1 MKNIYISVFTAC
13 LLLFNFIDLN
23 AQSVNE
29 TKLNIIVIGA
39 HPDDADNKFGGTA
52 ALFAEMG
59 HRVKFVSVTNGDAG
73 HQNMGGGHL
82 AKIRRKEAKESAKR
96 LGIEEYTVL
105 DNHDGELLPTLNVR
119 HQLIRLIR
127 DWNADIV
134 LSPRPADY
142 HPDHRYTGILV
153 QDAAYLVIVPN
164 VTSDTPPLE
173 KNPVFL
179 YLEDHFQKPYPFQ
192 PDITVD
198 ITNTYEKKISGLD
211 AHESQMYEWLPWTA
225 GRLEEVPK
233 NKDDRKEML
242 RENWGGNITP
252 KERQNL
258 IKWYG
263 KAHAENVK
271 YAESF
276 EICEYGKQPS
286 DDEIKQLFPMLK
298 NKQ

>member
-1 MKNIYISVFTAC
+1 MKYIHISIFST
-13 LLLFNFIDLN
+13 LLLLLNFNLN
-23 AQSVNE
+23 AQEGVEN
-29 TKLNIIVIGA
+29 KLNIIVIGA

-82 AKIRRKEAKESAKR
+82 AKIRRKEAQEAAKK

-119 HQLIRLIR
+119 HQLIRQIR
-127 DWNADIV
+127 DWDADVV

-164 VTSDTPPLE
+164 VTPDTPPLE

-198 ITNTYEKKISGLD
+198 ITNTYEKKIAGLD
-211 AHESQMYEWLPWTA
+211 AHESQMYEWLPWT
-225 GRLEEVPK
+225 GGKLDEVPK
-233 NKDDRKEML
+233 NKEDRIKFL
-242 RENWGGNITP
+242 RQNWGGNITP
-252 KERQNL
+252 EERQNL

-263 KAHAENVK
+263 EEHGENVK

-276 EICEYGKQPS
+276 EVCEYGKQPS
-286 DDEIKQLFPMLK
+286 DEEIKQLFPMLDQK
-298 NKQ
+298 

>member
-1 MKNIYISVFTAC
+1 MKYIHISIFST
-13 LLLFNFIDLN
+13 LLLLLNFNLN
-23 AQSVNE
+23 AQAVDEN
-29 TKLNIIVIGA
+29 KLNIIVIGA

-82 AKIRRKEAKESAKR
+82 AKIRRKEAQEAAKR

-119 HQLIRLIR
+119 HQLIRQIR
-127 DWNADIV
+127 DWDADIV

-164 VTSDTPPLE
+164 VTPDTPPLE

-198 ITNTYEKKISGLD
+198 ITNTYGKKIAGLD
-211 AHESQMYEWLPWTA
+211 AHESQMYEWLPWT
-225 GRLEEVPK
+225 GGKLDEVPK
-233 NKDDRKEML
+233 NKEDRIKFL
-242 RENWGGNITP
+242 RQNWGGNITP
-252 KERQNL
+252 EERKNL

-263 KAHAENVK
+263 KEHGENVK

-276 EICEYGKQPS
+276 EVCEYGKQPS
-286 DDEIKQLFPMLK
+286 EEEIKQLFPMLDQK
-298 NKQ
+298 